1 MTMLAGDRA
10 AAGRS
15 VEGRLTLG
23 ILALLV
29 PAAAALAFVAS
40 ALWPRWPEPPVT
52 ADAPALPIVVG
63 GVPFNIP
70 PRAIRAAIQRR
81 PGTQERIDLVFLWP
95 SLAPPDPDAPSLTG
109 RDRVFVSIASADSL
123 PPVERLR
130 TIYPRYIASDPP
142 PGPPGLALFAFRD
155 GTPYEGEDLA
165 YDPAAPDK
173 FLARCSRA
181 TTLLAPGTCLETGR
195 VGEADITVR
204 FPREWLEN
212 WRDVEAR
219 LARLIGGLRTAGS

>member
-10 AAGRS
+10 AAGRP

-40 ALWPRWPEPPVT
+40 ALWPRWPEPPVA
-52 ADAPALPIVVG
+52 ADAPALPVVVG
-63 GVPFNIP
+63 GVSFKVP
-70 PRAIRAAIQRR
+70 PGAIRVAIQRR
-81 PGTQERIDLVFLWP
+81 PGAQERIDLVFLWP
-95 SLAPPDPDAPSLTG
+95 SLAPPPPDAAPLST

-130 TIYPRYIASDPP
+130 TIYPRYIAIDPP

-155 GTPYEGEDLA
+155 GTPYQGEDLA
-165 YDPAAPDK
+165 YDPAAPDR

-181 TTLLAPGTCLETGR
+181 TTPLAPGTCLETQRLGA
-195 VGEADITVR
+195 ADVTVR

-212 WRDVEAR
+212 WRDVEAG
-219 LARLIGGLRTAGS
+219 LERLIRQLRGS